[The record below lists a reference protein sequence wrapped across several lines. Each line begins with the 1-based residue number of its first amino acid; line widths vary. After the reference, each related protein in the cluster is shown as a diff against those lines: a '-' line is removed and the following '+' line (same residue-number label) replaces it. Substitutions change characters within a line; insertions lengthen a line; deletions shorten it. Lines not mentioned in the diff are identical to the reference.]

1 MNKFFKPG
9 VALMRNLT
17 NEVKLPMLGLLF
29 TIPFAIVVSLAFE
42 TLAVAAIVSA
52 LMALVVAAYFMTA
65 LYLQV
70 RATWELF
77 VRIMDQASHGDLTA
91 TKGINMGGHFGLVM
105 KGLDRMNAGLGE
117 IVVRVRAS
125 SATIASAAKD
135 FAAGNAH
142 LSRQSEAQASTL
154 QQTASAMEEL
164 AATMSQTAHNCK
176 LAKDLAT
183 NASAVAG
190 KSARTMQ
197 EVVQTM
203 GLIHSSSKQIVAII
217 DVIEGIAF
225 QTNILALNAAVEAA
239 RAGEQGRGFAV
250 VASEVRSLAQ
260 RSAQA
265 ADEIKRLIDKS
276 VSSVDQGSSLVESAG
291 SIINEVEASAQQ
303 VSQLIAEIAVAS
315 QQQTAGVEEVNRAVS
330 KMYKM
335 TRENL
340 VRVDAATVAA
350 HTLEQESDQLNQAV
364 SRFKIIP
371 ALDKKPTPPR
381 PGDSH
386 AQPQ

>member
-1 MNKFFKPG
+1 MKLLFRPG
-9 VALMRNLT
+9 IALMRNMP
-17 NEVKLPMLGLLF
+17 NEVKLPLLAFVF
-29 TIPFAIVVSLAFE
+29 TVPFAIVMVQAYEALPTAV
-42 TLAVAAIVSA
+42 LVAAGIGYVIA
-52 LMALVVAAYFMTA
+52 VYCMTA
-65 LYLQV
+65 FYLQA
-70 RATWELF
+70 RAGWELF
-77 VRIMDQASHGDLTA
+77 IRVIDQASLGDLTA
-91 TKGINMGGHFGLVM
+91 TMGVNMGGHFGAVM
-105 KGLDRMNAGLGE
+105 NGLNRMNLGLGE
-117 IVVRVRAS
+117 IVARVRAS
-125 SATIASAAKD
+125 SVTISGAAQE

-142 LSRQSEAQASTL
+142 LSRQSENQASTL
-154 QQTASAMEEL
+154 LQTASAMEEL
-164 AATMSQTAHNCK
+164 AATVNQTADNCK

-265 ADEIKRLIDKS
+265 ADEIKGLIEKS
-276 VSSVDQGSSLVESAG
+276 VSSVDRGSSLVDSAG
-291 SIINEVEASAQQ
+291 SIINDVEVSAQQ
-303 VSQLIAEIAVAS
+303 VSELIAEIAVAS
-315 QQQTAGVEEVNRAVS
+315 EQQSAGVEEVNSAIS
-330 KMYKM
+330 KMDSV

-340 VRVDAATVAA
+340 TRVEAATAAA
-350 HTLEQESDQLNQAV
+350 HALEQESHQLNQAV
-364 SRFKIIP
+364 SRFKIIRSLER
-371 ALDKKPTPPR
+371 ATVR
-381 PGDSH
+381 G
-386 AQPQ
+386 

>member
-1 MNKFFKPG
+1 MKLLFKPG
-9 VALMRNLT
+9 VALMRNMT
-17 NEVKLPMLGLLF
+17 NEVKLPVLGILF
-29 TIPFAIVVSLAFE
+29 TIPFAIVMSLAFE
-42 TLAVAAIVSA
+42 TLPTAGIVAAII
-52 LMALVVAAYFMTA
+52 ALVVAAYFMAA

-70 RATWELF
+70 RAAWALF
-77 VRIMDQASHGDLTA
+77 IRVMDQASLGDLTA
-91 TKGINMGGHFGLVM
+91 TMGVNMGGHFGVVM
-105 KGLDRMNAGLGE
+105 KGLDRMNVGLGE

-125 SATIASAAKD
+125 SATISSAAKE

-142 LSRQSEAQASTL
+142 LSCQSEAQASTL

-164 AATMSQTAHNCK
+164 AATVNQTADNCK
-176 LAKDLAT
+176 LAKELAT

-265 ADEIKRLIDKS
+265 ADEIKTLIKKS
-276 VSSVDQGSSLVESAG
+276 VSSVDQGSNLVDSAG
-291 SIINEVEASAQQ
+291 SIINEVEVSAQQ

-315 QQQTAGVEEVNRAVS
+315 QQQTTGVEEVNSAIS
-330 KMYKM
+330 KMDSV

-340 VRVDAATVAA
+340 TRVEAAAVAA
-350 HTLEQESDQLNQAV
+350 HALEHESDHLNQAV
-364 SRFKIIP
+364 SRFKIVP
-371 ALDKKPTPPR
+371 ALEQGTLAPST
-381 PGDSH
+381 
-386 AQPQ
+386 